1 MTDEIKKMKCN
12 RCLVLLPDYK
22 FTKKKNDEYQK
33 SCERCRG
40 IQKEF
45 RENNKCPHKRQRNSC
60 IECKGNSICEHNR
73 RRSQCIDCGGGSI
86 CEHKR
91 QRGQCI
97 DCGGGSICEHKRQR
111 SKCIDCGGSQIC
123 IHKRQRSKCIDC
135 GGSQICIHKR
145 RRNTCKVCK
154 DAIKITIKNM
164 IKTSK
169 QTDKKCNRYDADNFI
184 DKCFLEELVEEYPN
198 CYYEDC
204 KIELQYVE
212 YQDNLATI
220 ERLDNSIGHIKSNCV
235 ICCMKCNKMVKSNKI
250 K

>member
-12 RCLVLLPDYK
+12 RCKVLLPDYK

-40 IQKEF
+40 IQKEE
-45 RENNKCPHKRQRNSC
+45 RENNKCPHKRLRNTC
-60 IECKGNSICEHNR
+60 IECGGASIC
-73 RRSQCIDCGGGSI
+73 I
-86 CEHKR
+86 
-91 QRGQCI
+91 
-97 DCGGGSICEHKRQR
+97 HKRQR
-111 SKCIDCGGSQIC
+111 SQCIQCNGSSICIHKRRRSKCIECNGSQIC
-123 IHKRQRSKCIDC
+123 IHKRRRQVCIEC
-135 GGSQICIHKR
+135 NGSSICEHKR

-164 IKTSK
+164 IMSSK
-169 QTDKKCNRYDADNFI
+169 SKDKKYNRYDADNFI
-184 DKCFLEELVEEYPN
+184 DKCFLEGLVEEYPN

-212 YQDNLATI
+212 YQDNLATV
-220 ERLDNSIGHIKSNCV
+220 ERIDNSIGHIKSNCV
-235 ICCMKCNKMVKSNKI
+235 ICCLKCNTMRKSNKI

>member
-40 IQKEF
+40 FQKKN
-45 RENNKCPHKRQRNSC
+45 REKYICPHNRRRSSCIDCNGTSVCIHKRQ
-60 IECKGNSICEHNR
+60 
-73 RRSQCIDCGGGSI
+73 RSQCIDCNGAS
-86 CEHKR
+86 
-91 QRGQCI
+91 
-97 DCGGGSICEHKRQR
+97 
-111 SKCIDCGGSQIC
+111 IC
-123 IHKRQRSKCIDC
+123 IHKRQRSQCIDC
-135 GGSQICIHKR
+135 NGTSICIHKR
-145 RRNTCKVCK
+145 QRSQCIDCNGTSICIHKRQRNHCKVCK

-164 IKTSK
+164 IHTSK
-169 QTDKKCNRYDADNFI
+169 QSDKKCNRYDADNFI
-184 DKCFLEELVEEYPN
+184 DKCFLEGLVEEYPN

-204 KIELQYVE
+204 KIELQYIL
-212 YQDNLATI
+212 YQDNLGTI

-235 ICCMKCNKMVKSNKI
+235 LCCKKCNNMVKSNKI